1 MSRSRAPIWP
11 EAVFHV
17 LAHVNVPF
25 ASSCFDPVYVAWIR
39 EHLGPAVGR
48 MLAEDADVLRRA
60 ASGHDVVARAQA
72 LAWVFD
78 DESAVRAASDQDLAS
93 LDPASAGVKSAAA
106 LAVAKSAG
114 PFAEVLRAAAELE
127 MPLLRSAPWPAIDDD
142 AIARAL
148 AAVAPCAPRLAR
160 DATRIFLTRPLG
172 VRGRIF
178 HDAIFVGVPGLACP
192 DAEHIAWQAAHEA
205 TVAEVIEGAGHERD
219 AAGGPMSFVE
229 TERRA
234 IGLLRSR
241 AGRSGLGAAHARW
254 LSRFDLSGLG
264 AIPDVEDGA
273 G

>member
-1 MSRSRAPIWP
+1 M
-11 EAVFHV
+11 
-17 LAHVNVPF
+17 
-25 ASSCFDPVYVAWIR
+25 YVAWIR
-39 EHLGPAVGR
+39 EHLGPIEAR
-48 MLAEDADVLRRA
+48 TLAEDADVLRRA
-60 ASGHDVVARAQA
+60 ASDHDVVARAQA

-78 DESAVRAASDQDLAS
+78 DESAVRAASDHDLAS

-106 LAVAKSAG
+106 LSVAKSAG

-127 MPLLRSAPWPAIDDD
+127 MPLLRAAPWPAIDDD

-148 AAVAPCAPRLAR
+148 AEVAPCSPRLAR
-160 DATRIFLTRPLG
+160 DATQVFLARPLG

-178 HDAIFVGVPGLACP
+178 HDAIFVGVPGVACP

-205 TVAEVIEGAGHERD
+205 TVAEVIAD
-219 AAGGPMSFVE
+219 AAGSGSARHDEDEAGKSMSFVV

-264 AIPDVEDGA
+264 AVPDVEDGA